1 MRFDMLLDEF
11 TSVYCPFSQTPR
23 RPARN
28 GGEDFEW
35 DQPAVRQPRPS
46 RGPLLAACCAVV
58 VLAGLSAGVG
68 FIGW

>member
-1 MRFDMLLDEF
+1 MGFNLLDEYA
-11 TSVYCPFSQTPR
+11 SVYCPFSQTPR

-28 GGEDFEW
+28 GSEEFGW
-35 DQPAVRQPRPS
+35 DQPAVCQPRLS
-46 RGPLLAACCAVV
+46 RGPLLAACCAVF